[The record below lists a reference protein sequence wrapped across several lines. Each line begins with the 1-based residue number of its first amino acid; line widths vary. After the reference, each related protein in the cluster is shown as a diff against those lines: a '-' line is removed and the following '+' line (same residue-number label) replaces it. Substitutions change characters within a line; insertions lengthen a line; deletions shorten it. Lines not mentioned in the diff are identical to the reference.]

1 LSVTI
6 SPLDSAVMTTRA
18 EPRRNVRS
26 ALALLN
32 AVAAAGWLFAT
43 SAAQAEPHA
52 PQPAP
57 DEKAAHESELRGVE
71 DTMRASDEQRRRIE
85 ADVETIKADRARL
98 SAALIETTGK
108 VQENE
113 RRMNAATTRLSS
125 LGETEA
131 ALRKSLEN
139 RRAVIADVLAVL
151 QRMGRAPPPAILV
164 RPHDMAEAIRA
175 AILLGAVVPDL
186 KAETLALAGD
196 LDELAKLRQTIA
208 AERDNLAKTE
218 QSLTED
224 RTRLS
229 ALIDARQKTLA
240 QAEQAL
246 NAERDRAADLARQAE
261 SLKDL
266 IARLDNEA
274 AANKSAQEAAR
285 QADEAAA
292 ADVRNR
298 AAAAETK
305 ESALLKPA
313 LAFSDA
319 KGTLA
324 LPAVGTIVKT
334 FGAPDA
340 FGGAEKGLSIATP
353 ASAIVAS
360 PVDGS
365 VVFSGVYRTYGQV
378 LIINAGGGYY
388 VVLAGMDRINVAMR
402 QFVLAGEPVAT
413 MGDGAARTA
422 TAAAIGAAQ
431 PILYIEFRKDGAAID
446 PGPWW
451 AKADIEKARG

>member
-1 LSVTI
+1 
-6 SPLDSAVMTTRA
+6 MKNGA
-18 EPRRNVRS
+18 ELRRNVRS
-26 ALALLN
+26 AGALAC
-32 AVAAAGWLFAT
+32 AVVAAGWLFAAT
-43 SAAQAEPHA
+43 SAHADPHTPEP
-52 PQPAP
+52 QQ
-57 DEKAAHESELRGVE
+57 DEKTSHETELRGVE

-85 ADVETIKADRARL
+85 ADVETMKADRARL
-98 SAALIETTGK
+98 SAALIETTSK

-113 RRMNAATTRLSS
+113 RRLNAATTRLSS
-125 LGETEA
+125 LGDTEA
-131 ALRKSLEN
+131 AMRKSLAN

-186 KAETLALAGD
+186 KAETLALAAD
-196 LDELAKLRQTIA
+196 LDELAKLRQAIA

-218 QSLTED
+218 QSLTQD
-224 RTRLS
+224 RGRLS
-229 ALIDARQKTLA
+229 ALIEARQQSLA
-240 QAEQAL
+240 QAQKAL
-246 NAERDRAADLARQAE
+246 DAERDRAADLARQAE
-261 SLKDL
+261 TLKDL
-266 IARLDNEA
+266 IAKLDNEA
-274 AANKSAQEAAR
+274 AANKAAQDAAR

-298 AAAAETK
+298 AAAAQAK
-305 ESALLKPA
+305 DPALLKPA
-313 LAFSDA
+313 LAFADA

-324 LPAVGTIVKT
+324 LPAAGTILKG

-340 FGGAEKGLSIATP
+340 YGGAEKGVSIATP
-353 ASAIVAS
+353 ASATVAS

-365 VVFSGVYRTYGQV
+365 VVFSGAYRTYGQV